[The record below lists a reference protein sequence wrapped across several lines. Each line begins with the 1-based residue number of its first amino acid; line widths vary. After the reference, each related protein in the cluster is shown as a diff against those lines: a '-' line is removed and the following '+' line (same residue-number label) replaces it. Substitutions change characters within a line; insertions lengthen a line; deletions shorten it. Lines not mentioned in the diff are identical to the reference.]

1 MASPITIRKLR
12 AFIAYNTGLAR
23 WLFIHI
29 PKNAGSTM
37 NRHRELYYRMVKV
50 HPMFLASA
58 DYRNEL
64 DRIMNRDDEHPGYN
78 HARWRDVREDV
89 RRNLQAVAVV
99 RNPWARV
106 VSRYRF
112 ALTAME
118 SGRAPADYVPDS
130 FEAFLE
136 ERHVY
141 GNRPFYWH
149 RAIRGWYPQA
159 DYVTDEAGNLR
170 AHILRQERLSDEATR
185 YFNLK
190 TPLRRRNVS
199 RAGGEKHWKDY
210 YTPKTIQ
217 IVADWYAKDIEMF
230 GFDFDAPARRNC
242 HFPLTEE

>member
-1 MASPITIRKLR
+1 MHGLTLR
-12 AFIAYNTGLAR
+12 ELSAQLTYRLGLAK
-23 WLFIHI
+23 WLLIHI
-29 PKNAGSTM
+29 PKNAGVAM
-37 NRHRELYYRMVKV
+37 RRHRELETRMVRV
-50 HPMFLASA
+50 ERAFLISPE
-58 DYRNEL
+58 YRREL
-64 DRIMNRDDEHPGYN
+64 LRVMKEAGEHHGVP

-89 RRNLQAVAVV
+89 RRKLQAVAVV

-159 DYVTDEAGNLR
+159 DHVTDEAGNLR

-210 YTPKTIQ
+210 YTQKTIQ

-230 GFDFDAPARRNC
+230 GFDFDTPARRNC